1 MLWFFVASRRLHTR
15 CALVTGVQTC
25 ALPILYQLYGD
36 YGNDDLQPET
46 SKGWDAGITQQFLDG
61 AAELSAT
68 WFHRDT
74 KNLIDFISCPALT
87 GICEDRPFGT
97 YDHVRRYR
105 AKGVELGKIGR
116 ASCRERVCQYV

>member
-1 MLWFFVASRRLHTR
+1 MRISDWSSDVCSSDLS
-15 CALVTGVQTC
+15 
-25 ALPILYQLYGD
+25 LYQLYGD

-97 YDHVRRYR
+97 YDNVRRSR
-105 AKGVELGKIGR
+105 AKGVERAKIGR
-116 ASCRERVCQYV
+116 AHV

>member
-1 MLWFFVASRRLHTR
+1 MKRRPPRSTRTDTLFPYTTRFRSRASYGEGFK
-15 CALVTGVQTC
+15 A
-25 ALPILYQLYGD
+25 PSLYQLYGD
-36 YGNDDLQPET
+36 DGNDELQPET

-87 GICEDRPFGT
+87 GDRKS
-97 YDHVRRYR
+97 V
-105 AKGVELGKIGR
+105 V
-116 ASCRERVCQYV
+116 